1 MLCMYHLVVI
11 WYSKKICTWLAV
23 NTVLKS
29 VLYFTLMWN
38 NNRKRKSVYIIKT
51 LENLCIEQ
59 IHMNINMTL
68 SKSNFGQNVQWHLYK
83 CLKTNKRNILHF
95 EKALDSST
103 SFYLHT
109 VCAANVSKVFAQVF
123 HYKKKKKNTTQF
135 IRLKWNISGIHLTT
149 RDVTFLNNIT
159 V

>member
-29 VLYFTLMWN
+29 VFYFTLMWN
-38 NNRKRKSVYIIKT
+38 NNRKMKSVYIIKT

-68 SKSNFGQNVQWHLYK
+68 SKPNFGQNVQWHLYK
-83 CLKTNKRNILHF
+83 CLKRIK
-95 EKALDSST
+95 EKSST
-103 SFYLHT
+103 LKGIRFFYIILSTYCLCCHCQQSICTSFPLQ
-109 VCAANVSKVFAQVF
+109 N
-123 HYKKKKKNTTQF
+123 KKKHYTIYQAKIKYFRYTSD
-135 IRLKWNISGIHLTT
+135 K